1 MPAPDAITRS
11 TRGDRCE
18 SEADALRSIPCRA
31 QINWFLAQLVDRT
44 ASFTWALMEERGVD
58 QLIRSSFSGRLYMTT
73 RNYPVELAAVDRLI
87 AEQNARVDLNY
98 LEQRA
103 ERKRPN
109 DFFYGRSNYPIA
121 GSLMIE

>member
-1 MPAPDAITRS
+1 
-11 TRGDRCE
+11 
-18 SEADALRSIPCRA
+18 
-31 QINWFLAQLVDRT
+31 
-44 ASFTWALMEERGVD
+44 MEERGVD
-58 QLIRSSFSGRLYMTT
+58 QLIRSSFSGRLDMTT

-109 DFFYGRSNYPIA
+109 DFFCGRSNYPIA